1 MSTYSLIFSNNRNY
15 RLARHSLFWLGWIL
29 YYTIFSMLQMSK
41 YPYAKTF
48 FPSLFEIVV
57 STPLD
62 MIYCYSIIYFL
73 IPRFLNNGRYIS
85 LVLLW
90 VLFSIVYFFLFQG
103 YFIYIL
109 PQLRK
114 LDGLPAP
121 YSYKSLNFKYFAWQ
135 FFNLFPQIN
144 MEGCLAASIKLGK
157 LWHIKKQELELI
169 KNEKQ
174 KIAPL
179 IDEGQIQPVFF
190 ADILNRIEIF
200 LNEKPMLAAGMIKK
214 IKSLMLYAMYDNNQS
229 KVNLDKELE
238 LLQEYVELE
247 KMALDNRVTINL
259 KITPPSHQEQ
269 IAPFIILP
277 IAENAF
283 KQLSLHSIEKKALEI
298 DAKVVN
304 GVFNM
309 TLSWSKP
316 ADTSTLYS
324 GRGIVL
330 QNISKRLN
338 LIYPQSHELK
348 VFIKVDNV
356 VITLKIN
363 LHKAITS

>member
-29 YYTIFSMLQMSK
+29 YYTIFSVLQMPRFR
-41 YPYAKTF
+41 YTDTF
-48 FPSLFEIVV
+48 FPSMFEIIV

-62 MIYCYSIIYFL
+62 MIYCYAIIYFL
-73 IPRFLNNGRYIS
+73 LPRYLNNGRYIT

-90 VLFSIVYFFLFQG
+90 ILFSIVYFFLFQC
-103 YFIYIL
+103 YFIFIL
-109 PQLRK
+109 PQLRMI
-114 LDGLPAP
+114 DGMPQP
-121 YSYKSLNFKYFAWQ
+121 YAYRSLTVSYFAWQ

-169 KNEKQ
+169 KNEKK
-174 KIAPL
+174 KIEPL

-229 KVNLDKELE
+229 KVSLSKEME

-247 KMALDNRVTINL
+247 KMALDNRVNINL
-259 KITPPSHQEQ
+259 KINAPGHEQ

-283 KQLSLHSIEKKALEI
+283 KQLSLHTIEKKALEI
-298 DAKVVN
+298 DVRVVS

-309 TLSWSKP
+309 TLTWSKP

-338 LIYPQSHELK
+338 LVYPQSHELK
-348 VFIKVDNV
+348 VFIKVDSV
-356 VITLKIN
+356 VITLRIN